1 LKPDEFYPHIAEIVM
16 LPPAERHVQMTALH
30 TDVVRDYLD
39 TLRRITADEAQRLI
53 DDAGDPRTLG
63 QIVGHIAEW
72 DRLSMF
78 GAADILLG
86 IENPRGVVDVT
97 GYEEPDGTRL
107 DFESVDAFNA
117 YQAEKHANRAWADIQ
132 ALAIDT
138 ATTLHALFT
147 HPALLH
153 AQRLEQTPRRA
164 LKLENGMTVLDVAL
178 GWHLWILVIE
188 HMAVDHVAALGMTV
202 Q

>member
-1 LKPDEFYPHIAEIVM
+1 MKPDDFYPRIAEIAT
-16 LPPAERHVQMTALH
+16 LPPAERHIQLAALH
-30 TDVVRDYLD
+30 GDVVRSYLD
-39 TLRRITADEAQRLI
+39 ALRRITADEAQRLI
-53 DDAGDPRTLG
+53 DDAGDPRTVG

-72 DRLSMF
+72 DRMSMF

-107 DFESVDAFNA
+107 DFEGVDAFNA
-117 YQAEKHANRAWADIQ
+117 YQAKKHAAWAWEDIQ
-132 ALAIDT
+132 ALAVDT
-138 ATTLHALFT
+138 ATTLHILFT

-153 AQRLEQTPRRA
+153 AQRLEQTPCRS
-164 LKLENGMTVLDVAL
+164 LNLENGMTVANVAL

-188 HMAVDHVAALGMTV
+188 HMAVDHVAALGIV
-202 Q
+202 D